1 MVAVMVMVRVM
12 VVFMVK
18 GMVRIM
24 ECFAMKMMMKIPILY
39 TGTMNPSSSSWA
51 RSWSELR

>member
-12 VVFMVK
+12 VRFMDK

-24 ECFAMKMMMKIPILY
+24 ECFAMKMMIPILY